1 MSWNNKVIWSEG
13 MFLQPQHFQQQNR
26 YYERLLENRIAPLLG
41 YHWGFSKLELNSA
54 ALMLGKIQLTS
65 GCGIFPDG
73 TPFNFPNC
81 DKAPLPLD
89 IDINLRD
96 EVIVLALPV
105 QRAGAIEVEADDDQ
119 NSRLA
124 RYSIEEIE
132 VSDNNT
138 QNPSTASLQIGQLR
152 LRLIPKRE
160 VTDAYTVIGIVQ
172 ISERRSDNQIVLHK
186 DFIPPMLHVG
196 SDVILN
202 GYLQELCGMLHQR
215 GEELA
220 SLITQPGHRGIAEI
234 ADFLMLQTINR
245 YEALFLHLTQVS
257 VLHPE
262 RLYSFCLSFAGDMST
277 FDEKNS
283 RRPSQY
289 MEYQHDALALC
300 FSNLMAELRRL
311 LAQKIISSAIPIQL
325 EERQHNIRIALV
337 HDKGLFK
344 CASFILAVNA
354 QLPAEAIRVKL
365 PVQVKIGPSEKIRD
379 LVNLALPGIPLIPL
393 PVAPRQLPFHAGFN
407 YFELERS
414 NDLWKQ
420 LEHSAGLVMHIG
432 GEFPGLALEFWAIKE

>member
-26 YYERLLENRIAPLLG
+26 YHERLLENRIAPLLG
-41 YHWGFSKLELNSA
+41 YYWGFSSLELNSA

-65 GCGIFPDG
+65 GRGIFPDG
-73 TPFNFPNC
+73 TPFSFP
-81 DKAPLPLD
+81 DQEKAPLPLE
-89 IDINLRD
+89 IDINLRN

-105 QRAGAIEVEADDDQ
+105 QRASAIETDSGNDQ
-119 NSRLA
+119 DSCLA
-124 RYSIEEIE
+124 RYSVEEIE

-138 QNPSTASLQIGQLR
+138 QNASNAPLQIGQLR
-152 LRLIPKRE
+152 FRLMRKCDA
-160 VTDAYTVIGIVQ
+160 TDAYTALGVVQ
-172 ISERRSDNQIVLHK
+172 VSERRTDNQVALHK
-186 DFIPPMLHVG
+186 EFIPPLLQVS
-196 SDVILN
+196 SDVMLS

-245 YEALFLHLTQVS
+245 YEPLFMHLTKVS

-262 RLYSFCLSFAGDMST
+262 RLYSLCLGFAGDMST

-283 RRPSQY
+283 RRPNSF

-300 FSNLMAELRRL
+300 FGNLMAELRRL
-311 LAQKIISSAIPIQL
+311 LAQKIISSAVPIQL

-337 HDKGLFK
+337 HDKGMFK
-344 CASFILAVNA
+344 SANFILAVNA
-354 QLPAEAIRVKL
+354 QLPAEAIRVKI

-379 LVNLALPGIPLIPL
+379 LVNLALPGIPLTPL

-407 YFELERS
+407 YFELEQK
-414 NDLWKQ
+414 NELWRQ
-420 LEHSAGLVMHIG
+420 LEHSAGLVIHIG
-432 GEFPGLALEFWAIKE
+432 GEFPGLALELWAIKE

>member
-26 YYERLLENRIAPLLG
+26 YHERLLENRIAPLLG
-41 YHWGFSKLELNSA
+41 YYWGFSSLELNSA

-65 GCGIFPDG
+65 GRGIFPDG
-73 TPFNFPNC
+73 TPFNFPGQ
-81 DKAPLPLD
+81 DKVPLPLD
-89 IDINLRD
+89 IDVNLRD

-105 QRAGAIEVEADDDQ
+105 QRVSATETDSGDGQDG
-119 NSRLA
+119 NLA

-138 QNPSTASLQIGQLR
+138 QNPSNACLQIGQLR
-152 LRLIPKRE
+152 LRLMRKRDA
-160 VTDAYTVIGIVQ
+160 TDAYTVLGVVQ
-172 ISERRSDNQIVLHK
+172 VTERRADNQIVLHK
-186 DFIPPMLHVG
+186 EFIPPMLHVG
-196 SDVILN
+196 SDVILS

-234 ADFLMLQTINR
+234 ADFLMLQTVNR
-245 YEALFLHLTQVS
+245 YEALFLHLMKVS
-257 VLHPE
+257 ILHPE
-262 RLYSFCLSFAGDMST
+262 RLYSLCLSFAGDMST

-283 RRPSQY
+283 RRPSKH

-300 FSNLMAELRRL
+300 FSSLMAELRRL
-311 LAQKIISSAIPIQL
+311 LAQKIISSAISIQL

-344 CASFILAVNA
+344 SANFILAVNA
-354 QLPAEAIRVKL
+354 QLPAETIRVKL
-365 PVQVKIGPSEKIRD
+365 PVQVKVGPSEKIRD
-379 LVNLALPGIPLIPL
+379 LVNLALPGIPLTPL

-407 YFELERS
+407 YFELERK

-420 LEHSAGLVMHIG
+420 LEHSAGLVIHIG
-432 GEFPGLALEFWAIKE
+432 GQFPELELELWAIKE

>member
-1 MSWNNKVIWSEG
+1 MSLNNKVIWSEG

-26 YYERLLENRIAPLLG
+26 YYERVLENRIAPLMG
-41 YHWGFSKLELNSA
+41 YHWGFSTLELNTA

-65 GCGIFPDG
+65 GRGIFPDG
-73 TPFNFPNC
+73 TPFNFPEC
-81 DKAPLPLD
+81 DKVPLPLD

-96 EVIVLALPV
+96 EIIVLALPV
-105 QRAGAIEVEADDDQ
+105 QRAGAIEVGADDDQ
-119 NSRLA
+119 NSCLA
-124 RYSIEEIE
+124 RYAVEEIE

-138 QNPSTASLQIGQLR
+138 HNPSTASLQIGQLR
-152 LRLIPKRE
+152 LRLMPKRE
-160 VTDAYTVIGIVQ
+160 VTDAYTVIGIVR
-172 ISERRSDNQIVLHK
+172 ISERRSDNQILLHK

-196 SDVILN
+196 SNVLLN
-202 GYLQELCGMLHQR
+202 DYLQELCGMLHQR
-215 GEELA
+215 GEKLA

-234 ADFLMLQTINR
+234 ADFLRLQTINR
-245 YEALFLHLTQVS
+245 YEAVFLHLAKVP

-262 RLYSFCLSFAGDMST
+262 RLYSLCLSFAGNMST

-300 FSNLMAELRRL
+300 FNGLMTELRRL
-311 LAQKIISSAIPIQL
+311 LAQEGISSVIPIKL
-325 EERQHNIRIALV
+325 EERQHNIHVALV
-337 HDKGLFK
+337 HDKELFK
-344 CASFILAVNA
+344 SANFILAVNA
-354 QLPAEAIRVKL
+354 QLPAEAIRVKVPAL
-365 PVQVKIGPSEKIRD
+365 VKAGPSEKISD
-379 LVNLALPGIPLIPL
+379 LVNLALSGIPLTPL

-407 YFELERS
+407 YFELERN

-432 GEFPGLALEFWAIKE
+432 GAFPGLALELWAIKE

>member
-26 YYERLLENRIAPLLG
+26 YHERLLENRIAPLLG
-41 YHWGFSKLELNSA
+41 YYWGFSSLELNST

-65 GCGIFPDG
+65 GRGIFPDG
-73 TPFNFPNC
+73 TPFNFPEQ

-89 IDINLRD
+89 IDVNLRD

-105 QRAGAIEVEADDDQ
+105 QRVSATETDSGDSQDG
-119 NSRLA
+119 NLA
-124 RYSIEEIE
+124 RYAIEEIE

-138 QNPSTASLQIGQLR
+138 QNPSSACLQIGQLR
-152 LRLIPKRE
+152 LRLMRKRDA
-160 VTDAYTVIGIVQ
+160 TDAYTVLGVVQ
-172 ISERRSDNQIVLHK
+172 ISERRADNQVVLHK
-186 DFIPPMLHVG
+186 EFVPPLLHVG
-196 SDVILN
+196 SDVMLS

-234 ADFLMLQTINR
+234 ADFLRLQTINR
-245 YEALFLHLTQVS
+245 YEVLFKHLTKIS

-262 RLYSFCLSFAGDMST
+262 RLYSLCIGFAGDMSA

-283 RRPSQY
+283 RRPSNY
-289 MEYQHDALALC
+289 KEYHHDALALC
-300 FSNLMAELRRL
+300 FSSLMMELRRL
-311 LAQKIISSAIPIQL
+311 LALEGISNVVPIEL
-325 EERQHNIRIALV
+325 EERQHSIRIALV

-344 CASFILAVNA
+344 SANFILAVNA
-354 QLPAEAIRVKL
+354 QLPAEAIRVKI
-365 PVQVKIGPSEKIRD
+365 PVQVKAGPSEKIRD
-379 LVNLALPGIPLIPL
+379 LVNLALPGIPLTPL

-407 YFELERS
+407 YFELERK
-414 NDLWKQ
+414 NELWKQ
-420 LEHSAGLVMHIG
+420 LEHSAGLVIHIG
-432 GEFPGLALEFWAIKE
+432 GEFPGLALELWAIKE

>member
-1 MSWNNKVIWSEG
+1 MSWDNKVIWSEG

-26 YYERLLENRIAPLLG
+26 YHEQLLESRISPLLG
-41 YHWGFSKLELNSA
+41 YYWGFKNLEVNSN
-54 ALMLGKIQLTS
+54 ALMLGKIQITS
-65 GCGIFPDG
+65 ARGIFPDG
-73 TPFNFPNC
+73 TPFNFPEH
-81 DKAPLPLD
+81 DRAPLPLE
-89 IDINLRD
+89 IDINLRN

-105 QRAGAIEVEADDDQ
+105 QRAGAIEVESDDDQ
-119 NSRLA
+119 NSFLA
-124 RYSIEEIE
+124 RYALEEIE
-132 VSDNNT
+132 VSDSNT

-152 LRLIPKRE
+152 LRLMPKRDA
-160 VTDAYTVIGIVQ
+160 TDAYTILGVIEVT
-172 ISERRSDNQIVLHK
+172 ERRADNQIVLNK
-186 DFIPPMLHVG
+186 EFIPPMLHVG
-196 SDVILN
+196 LDVILN

-245 YEALFLHLTQVS
+245 YEVLFLHLMKVS
-257 VLHPE
+257 LLHPE
-262 RLYSFCLSFAGDMST
+262 RLYSICLSFVGDMSA

-283 RRPSQY
+283 RRPSKY
-289 MEYQHDALALC
+289 LEYQHDDLALC
-300 FSNLMAELRRL
+300 FSHLMAETRRL

-325 EERQHNIRIALV
+325 EERQHNIRVALV

-344 CASFILAVNA
+344 SANFILAVNA
-354 QLPAEAIRVKL
+354 QLPAETIRVNL

-379 LVNLALPGIPLIPL
+379 LVNLALRGIPLTPL

-407 YFELERS
+407 YFELERN

-432 GEFPGLALEFWAIKE
+432 GQFPGLVLELWAIKE

>member
-1 MSWNNKVIWSEG
+1 MSLNNKVIWSEG

-41 YHWGFSKLELNSA
+41 YHWGFSSLELNPA

-73 TPFNFPNC
+73 TPFNFPDQ
-81 DKAPLPLD
+81 DKVPLPLD
-89 IDINLRD
+89 IDVNLRD

-105 QRAGAIEVEADDDQ
+105 QRVSATETDSSNGQDS
-119 NSRLA
+119 NLA

-132 VSDNNT
+132 VLDNNT
-138 QNPSTASLQIGQLR
+138 QNPSSAPLQIGQLR
-152 LRLIPKRE
+152 LRLMRKRDAA
-160 VTDAYTVIGIVQ
+160 DAYTVLGVARIT
-172 ISERRSDNQIVLHK
+172 ERRTDNQVVLHK
-186 DFIPPMLHVG
+186 EFIPPLLHVG
-196 SDVILN
+196 SDVILS

-245 YEALFLHLTQVS
+245 YESLFMHLTKIS
-257 VLHPE
+257 ILHPE
-262 RLYSFCLSFAGDMST
+262 RLYSLCLNFAGDMST
-277 FDEKNS
+277 FDERNS
-283 RRPSQY
+283 RRPSTPI
-289 MEYQHDALALC
+289 EYQHDALALC
-300 FSNLMAELRRL
+300 FGSLMAELRRL
-311 LAQKIISSAIPIQL
+311 LANKIISSAVPIQL

-344 CASFILAVNA
+344 SANFILAVNA
-354 QLPAEAIRVKL
+354 QLPAEAIRVKI

-379 LVNLALPGIPLIPL
+379 LVNLALPGIPLTPL

-407 YFELERS
+407 YFEFERE
-414 NDLWKQ
+414 NELWKQ
-420 LEHSAGLVMHIG
+420 LEHSAGLVIHIG
-432 GEFPGLALEFWAIKE
+432 GEFPGLALELWAIKE